1 VSHHTQQASENE
13 DEKHVQNA
21 FYLDVA
27 ANASALNLGLI
38 TKSFSTPTGFI
49 NIYPVFRQKSTKRN
63 FRAAEFTN
71 ARLLRVSR
79 PYSKA
84 ETTDLAGKSEGE

>member
-27 ANASALNLGLI
+27 AKASALNLGLI

-49 NIYPVFRQKSTKRN
+49 DIYRPLAAFQVFDS
-63 FRAAEFTN
+63 FE
-71 ARLLRVSR
+71 
-79 PYSKA
+79 
-84 ETTDLAGKSEGE
+84 